1 MAAISATTP
10 QTVTTQS
17 QTRIDQSNPQFRENK
32 NIREKLDLTR
42 PSGTTPSRAQETETR
57 NYKEAQQLLASENT
71 QTTKDTSTPVGQRR
85 GSVLDLSV

>member
-17 QTRIDQSNPQFRENK
+17 QTRIDSSNPQFRENK
-32 NIREKLDLTR
+32 NIREKLDLTK
-42 PSGTTPSRAQETETR
+42 PSGTSAARTQATETK
-57 NYKEAQQLLASENT
+57 NYKEAQQLLASET
-71 QTTKDTSTPVGQRR
+71 KTTNESATPVGQRR

>member
-17 QTRIDQSNPQFRENK
+17 QTRIDSTNPQFRENK
-32 NIREKLDLTR
+32 NIREKLDLTK
-42 PSGTTPSRAQETETR
+42 PSGTSAARTQATETR
-57 NYKEAQQLLASENT
+57 NYKEAQQLLASET
-71 QTTKDTSTPVGQRR
+71 KTTNESTTPVGQRR